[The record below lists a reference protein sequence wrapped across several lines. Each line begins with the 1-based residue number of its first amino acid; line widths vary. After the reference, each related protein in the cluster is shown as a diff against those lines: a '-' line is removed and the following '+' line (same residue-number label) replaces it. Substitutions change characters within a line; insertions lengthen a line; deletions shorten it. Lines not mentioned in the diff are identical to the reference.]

1 MIEIPI
7 IAEQFGFTKAY
18 YTDDGCL
25 LVYLEKNNKQVY
37 RKIEDVSRFIE
48 VINRV
53 EPPLVSDLMLN
64 ILTEKLLK
72 AKEEM
77 ERELN
82 NI

>member
-1 MIEIPI
+1 M
-7 IAEQFGFTKAY
+7 FTR
-18 YTDDGCL
+18 L
-25 LVYLEKNNKQVY
+25 FRKNNKQVY